1 MWPSKRTKVK
11 IRPLRAGDLE
21 AVMQLHRELGWNPAF
36 KADGSTLRGRLTAL
50 FAEENAL
57 LLVAESGGEVV
68 GYVHGEI
75 VTYLLFAGSEMLVSE
90 LFVRQKA
97 RAKGV
102 GSALLSAIEAEAVK
116 HKCFR
121 ISVLN
126 SRERES
132 YKRGFYPR
140 LGYEERSQVANFT
153 KRLDW
158 GEEAAPAVPVPPAS
172 GE

>member
-1 MWPSKRTKVK
+1 MGLTMVWPLKKPKVR
-11 IRPLRAGDLE
+11 IRPLRAADLD

-50 FAEENAL
+50 ISGENAL
-57 LLVAESGGEVV
+57 LLVAELNGEVA

-75 VTYLLFAGSEMLVSE
+75 VTYLLFAGREMLVSE
-90 LFVRQKA
+90 LFVREEF
-97 RAKGV
+97 RSKGV
-102 GSALLSAIEAEAVK
+102 GQALMAAIEAEAVQR
-116 HKCFR
+116 KCFR

-132 YKRGFYPR
+132 YKRGFYSG
-140 LGYEERSQVANFT
+140 LGYDERAHVANLI

-158 GEEAAPAVPVPPAS
+158 GE
-172 GE
+172 GT